1 VSCYIDS
8 VKKDFYYPY
17 SFYVLLFR
25 TSRVDAPHI
34 LCWCFAPMVLSIEC
48 LA

>member
-8 VKKDFYYPY
+8 DKKESFYPY
-17 SFYVLLFR
+17 PFYVLLFR

-34 LCWCFAPMVLSIEC
+34 LC
-48 LA
+48 